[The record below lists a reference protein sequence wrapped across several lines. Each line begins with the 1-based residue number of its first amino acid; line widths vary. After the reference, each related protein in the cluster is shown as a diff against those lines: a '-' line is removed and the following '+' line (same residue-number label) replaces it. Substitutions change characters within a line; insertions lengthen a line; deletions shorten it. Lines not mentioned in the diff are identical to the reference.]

1 MKEIQAER
9 YVKKFFKKYTT
20 ENLNRV
26 YIKCKDWDKM
36 GEMIEFLNK
45 ENPDFN
51 FSINPAIGDALY
63 AIVKSGE
70 NKKIIGVDGMRL
82 DYDKDG
88 QYFKFMLFR
97 TSLTGDSP
105 EKSVL
110 DFTIDKS
117 SINMEYI
124 DGGYSH
130 ENLTDDKVKGYI
142 KYEDIT
148 IIKNIERLPD
158 KKCYELA
165 IDTFQTWLIINH
177 FLIYHEKDI
186 LISEYKYQKQN
197 KGIKERKSKPIILG
211 KMYKTN
217 LPENWKPVNQKNYW
231 KDSWFQKSYIRTI
244 TVKGPY
250 QEFIKRQK
258 HNLKEDDFESM
269 EYKLIESDG
278 LGEKVKVQ
286 HRVKE
291 VLEMKRRLP
300 LAEGASY
307 AKKSERTYKTS

>member
-63 AIVKSGE
+63 AIVKGGE

-82 DYDKDG
+82 DYDKEG

-97 TSLTGDSP
+97 TSLSGDNP

-117 SINMEYI
+117 SINMEY
-124 DGGYSH
+124 
-130 ENLTDDKVKGYI
+130 KYI
-142 KYEDIT
+142 
-148 IIKNIERLPD
+148 
-158 KKCYELA
+158 
-165 IDTFQTWLIINH
+165 
-177 FLIYHEKDI
+177 
-186 LISEYKYQKQN
+186 KQN
-197 KGIKERKSKPIILG
+197 KGIKEKKSKPIILG
-211 KMYKTN
+211 KIYKTN

-250 QEFIKRQK
+250 EDFIKRQK
-258 HNLKEDDFESM
+258 HSLKEDEFDNM
-269 EYKLIESDG
+269 EYKLVESDG
-278 LGEKVKVQ
+278 LEGKIKVQ

-307 AKKSERTYKTS
+307 AKKSERTYKMS